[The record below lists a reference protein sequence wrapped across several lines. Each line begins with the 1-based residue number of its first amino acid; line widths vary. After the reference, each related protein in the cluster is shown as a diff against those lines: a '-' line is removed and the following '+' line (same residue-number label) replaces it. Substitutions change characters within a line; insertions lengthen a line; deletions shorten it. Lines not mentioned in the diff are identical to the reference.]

1 MASNSNSGSGG
12 WKPNQQISTNSGSG
26 YWTSN
31 TGQRQSI
38 VDSSSGS
45 WALNT
50 GQSKLDSQAP
60 VGRDN
65 SSGWASNSGKSSSS
79 FGGWQNKS
87 DQSTSS
93 SHQDE
98 NPINWDGLVED
109 VFKKEIG
116 QMADDMKET
125 KPVWK

>member
-1 MASNSNSGSGG
+1 MASNSNNGSGG
-12 WKPNQQISTNSGSG
+12 WKPNQQILNNSGSG

-31 TGQRQSI
+31 SGQRQST

-45 WALNT
+45 WALNS
-50 GQSKLDSQAP
+50 GQSKSDSQAP
-60 VGRDN
+60 GGWAN
-65 SSGWASNSGKSSSS
+65 SSGWASNAGKSRASS
-79 FGGWQNKS
+79 GGWQNKS

-93 SHQDE
+93 THQDE

-116 QMADDMKET
+116 QMAEDLKET
-125 KPVWK
+125 KPAWK